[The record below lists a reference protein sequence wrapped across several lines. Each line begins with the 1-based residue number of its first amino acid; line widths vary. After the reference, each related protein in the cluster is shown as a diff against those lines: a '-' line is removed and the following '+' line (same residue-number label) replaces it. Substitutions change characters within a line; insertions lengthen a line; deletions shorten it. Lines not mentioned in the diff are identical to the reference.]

1 MKTFALLDPG
11 PTAVLYVVRFGRY
24 TKEEFETYQ
33 RLKRLFGDDITRYIT
48 IVFTG
53 GDMLKKEHKSI
64 KQCIR
69 KAGEDLSLVLQECQ
83 SRYVVFN
90 NHDSKKNKKVSVKE
104 LLEKLRQNLRA
115 NGNKPYRSEIQERVG
130 KQLEDLV
137 QEKVRHSTKLKEFDK
152 KINCVKKEANDY
164 MSKLQ
169 KIEQELERL
178 NRRHDELEEKETSRI
193 LQEKKKTEE
202 TDDLKRQ
209 AEKLSSTLKKKAN
222 KTEKLERQKQ
232 REQEKEMV
240 EEMKKTKA
248 TIAAEKNPEWVATIA
263 STLPDILP
271 GEKSAKQSEMMFPKQ
286 EIKVAPMPGTLK

>member
-1 MKTFALLDPG
+1 MKTVALLDPG

-64 KQCIR
+64 EQCIR
-69 KAGEDLSLVLQECQ
+69 EAGEDLSLVLRECQ

-104 LLEKLRQNLRA
+104 LLEKLQQNLRA
-115 NGNKPYRSEIQERVG
+115 NGNKPYRSQIQQRVG

-202 TDDLKRQ
+202 IDDLKRQ
-209 AEKLSSTLKKKAN
+209 VEKLSSTLKKKAN
-222 KTEKLERQKQ
+222 ELEKLERQKQ
-232 REQEKEMV
+232 SEQEKEMV

-248 TIAAEKNPEWVATIA
+248 TIAAEKNPEWVATVA
-263 STLPDILP
+263 STLHNISP
-271 GEKSAKQSEMMFPKQ
+271 GQKSAKHSEMVFPRQ
-286 EIKVAPMPGTLK
+286 TVKVAPMPETLK

>member
-1 MKTFALLDPG
+1 MKTVALLDPG

-33 RLKRLFGDDITRYIT
+33 RLKRLFGDNITRYIT

-64 KQCIR
+64 EQCIR
-69 KAGEDLSLVLQECQ
+69 EAGEDLSLVLRECQ

-115 NGNKPYRSEIQERVG
+115 NGNKPYRSQIQQRVG

-152 KINCVKKEANDY
+152 KINCVKKEVNDY

-209 AEKLSSTLKKKAN
+209 VEKLSITLEKKAN
-222 KTEKLERQKQ
+222 ELEKLERQKQ
-232 REQEKEMV
+232 SEQEKEMV

-248 TIAAEKNPEWVATIA
+248 TIAAEKNPEWVATVA
-263 STLPDILP
+263 STLHNISP
-271 GEKSAKQSEMMFPKQ
+271 GQKSAKHSEMVFPRQ
-286 EIKVAPMPGTLK
+286 TVKVAPMPETLK

>member
-1 MKTFALLDPG
+1 M
-11 PTAVLYVVRFGRY
+11 RFGRY

-64 KQCIR
+64 EQCIR
-69 KAGEDLSLVLQECQ
+69 EAGEDLSLVLRECQ

-115 NGNKPYRSEIQERVG
+115 NGNKPYRSQIQQRVG

-202 TDDLKRQ
+202 IDDLKRQ
-209 AEKLSSTLKKKAN
+209 VEKLSSTLKKKAN
-222 KTEKLERQKQ
+222 ELEKLERQKQ
-232 REQEKEMV
+232 SEQEKEMV

-248 TIAAEKNPEWVATIA
+248 TIAAEKNPEWVATVA
-263 STLPDILP
+263 STLYNISP
-271 GEKSAKQSEMMFPKQ
+271 GQKSAKHSEMVFPRQ
-286 EIKVAPMPGTLK
+286 TVKVAPMPETLK

>member
-1 MKTFALLDPG
+1 METVALLDPG

-33 RLKRLFGDDITRYIT
+33 RLKRLFGDDITRYVT

-64 KQCIR
+64 EQCIR
-69 KAGEDLSLVLQECQ
+69 EAGEDLSLVLGECQ

-90 NHDSKKNKKVSVKE
+90 NHDSKKNKKISVNE

-115 NGNKPYRSEIQERVG
+115 NGNKPYRSQIQERVG

-152 KINCVKKEANDY
+152 KISCVKKEASDY

-193 LQEKKKTEE
+193 LLEKKKIEE
-202 TDDLKRQ
+202 IDDLKRHV
-209 AEKLSSTLKKKAN
+209 EKLSSTLKKKAN
-222 KTEKLERQKQ
+222 ELEKLERQKQ
-232 REQEKEMV
+232 SEQEKEEV

-248 TIAAEKNPEWVATIA
+248 TIAAEKNPEWVATIT
-263 STLPDILP
+263 STLTDIFP
-271 GEKSAKQSEMMFPKQ
+271 GEKSAKHSEMLFPKQ
-286 EIKVAPMPGTLK
+286 TIKVAPMPGILK